1 MLAIRLDPE
10 VEARLEVLAK
20 STGRTKSF
28 YAREAIME
36 HLEDLED
43 YYLAAE
49 RIKSD
54 TRNIPLNEVEERL
67 GLAD

>member
-10 VEARLEVLAK
+10 VEARLDLLAK

-28 YAREAIME
+28 YAREAILE

-43 YYLAAE
+43 YYLSVA
-49 RIKSD
+49 RIKSGSQS
-54 TRNIPLNEVEERL
+54 IPLSEVEERL
-67 GLAD
+67 GLAG